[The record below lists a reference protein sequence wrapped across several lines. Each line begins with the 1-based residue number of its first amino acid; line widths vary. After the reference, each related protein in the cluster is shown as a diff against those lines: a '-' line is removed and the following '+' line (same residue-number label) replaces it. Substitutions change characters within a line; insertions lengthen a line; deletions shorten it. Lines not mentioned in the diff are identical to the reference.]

1 MVIQNKTV
9 LSGEEVYQ
17 SLLKA
22 SKKNYRFKFI
32 FCAVLAVISVVI
44 LLLSMVSSNQADNL
58 VIGFAFL
65 IITVLYLLV
74 TLISFFRIP
83 AKLRKTNES
92 ILQQGIQNDFTFK
105 EESFSL
111 ITHSADKTEKY
122 EYTYSNLNKIVEL
135 EEVILFNLSATEIFI
150 CKKNGFKTPKEMDVF
165 FYGLSKHKIKVK
177 KKMKQKSSE

>member
-17 SLLKA
+17 SLIKA

-32 FCAVLAVISVVI
+32 FCTTLAVISIVI

-65 IITVLYLLV
+65 IVTVLYLLV
-74 TLISFFRIP
+74 TLFSFFRVP
-83 AKLRKTNES
+83 AKIRKTNAS
-92 ILQQGIQNDFTFK
+92 IIQQGMQNDFTFK

-111 ITHSADKTEKY
+111 ITRSGDKTEKY
-122 EYTYSNLNKIVEL
+122 EYSYTNLNKIVEL
-135 EEVILFNLSATEIFI
+135 DEAILFNLSATEIFI
-150 CKKNGFKTPKEMDVF
+150 CKKNGFKTPKEMNVF

-177 KKMKQKSSE
+177 KKFKQKSSK